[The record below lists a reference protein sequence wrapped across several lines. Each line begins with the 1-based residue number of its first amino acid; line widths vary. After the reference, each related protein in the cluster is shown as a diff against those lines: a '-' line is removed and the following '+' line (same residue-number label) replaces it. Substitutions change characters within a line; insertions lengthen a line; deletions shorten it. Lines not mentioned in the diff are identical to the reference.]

1 MFNFKQ
7 FIIKATIIFM
17 SISNIYGIYGEANPP
32 VAKKIIHEFTIHNKT
47 IVDEYNWLR
56 DKKWPS
62 SVEDKNIIDYLNQ
75 ENSYADEVFFS
86 KNKELKN
93 KLFEELK
100 SRIKLTDQSLYIK
113 KGNYFYY
120 TKTLESKDYPIF
132 CRKHESISAPE
143 EIYLDQNEIA
153 RGKKFASISTIS
165 ISEDNKLL
173 AYGVDF
179 NGSES
184 YTIKILNLETKK
196 YLSDEIPNTSNN
208 IVWDS
213 RGQGFFYTPLDQ
225 NLRHNKVFYHKLG
238 DKRENDILI
247 FTEQENTYHVS
258 ISKSSSKRFLFVEIG
273 GYKNN
278 EIRFI
283 DLENV
288 SNFDLIT
295 VQAREKEL
303 HYDVYHSE
311 NSFYILTNDKGIN
324 FRVAIVDISNPGK
337 KYWRK
342 FIDQDKV
349 MFLGGI
355 DVTKNYII
363 LDYTKNGLPF
373 IQIAKISNINT
384 KNTLNFDDES
394 YEANAYSVNYHD
406 DEIRINYSSLKKPDT
421 TYSYD
426 YLSNKLTALKTK
438 EIPSGFNS
446 DEYDVKRLFAS
457 YMDVKVPITLVYK
470 KSLFKNDG
478 SNFLY
483 IMGYGSYGIS
493 MPVGFRSNIVSLLDR
508 GFVFAI
514 AHIRGGK
521 DLGYDWYKGGKFLKK
536 KNTFEDFIACT
547 EYLVK
552 EKFTSKGK
560 IAAIGGSA
568 GGMLMGYI
576 ANKRPDLY
584 KGIIAHVPFVD
595 VLNTMLDATLPLT
608 PGEYNEWGN
617 PEESKRF
624 FDYIRTYSPYDNVK
638 NQSYPNMFVTTGVSD
653 PRVGYFEAAKWVAKI
668 RNRKTDDNLI
678 VFKTNMDSGHSG
690 SSGRFE
696 YLKEVADDYVFLMN
710 IFEIEKPK

>member
-1 MFNFKQ
+1 
-7 FIIKATIIFM
+7 M
-17 SISNIYGIYGEANPP
+17 SISNIYGIYGEVNPP

-56 DKKWPS
+56 DKNWPS
-62 SVEDKNIIDYLNQ
+62 GVEDKNIIDYLNQ

-120 TKTLESKDYPIF
+120 TKTLELKDYPIF
-132 CRKHESISAPE
+132 CRKYESISAPE

-153 RGKKFASISTIS
+153 KGKKFASISTIS

-213 RGQGFFYTPLDQ
+213 RGNGFFYTPLDQ

-247 FTEQENTYHVS
+247 FEEQDNTYHVS
-258 ISKSSSKRFLFVEIG
+258 ISKSSSKRFLFV
-273 GYKNN
+273 
-278 EIRFI
+278 
-283 DLENV
+283 
-288 SNFDLIT
+288 
-295 VQAREKEL
+295 
-303 HYDVYHSE
+303 
-311 NSFYILTNDKGIN
+311 
-324 FRVAIVDISNPGK
+324 GK
-337 KYWRK
+337 RHWRK

-349 MFLGGI
+349 MFLSGI

-363 LDYTKNGLPF
+363 LNYIKNGLPF
-373 IQIAKISNINT
+373 IQIAKISNVNT

-394 YEANAYSVNYHD
+394 YEGSAYSVNYHD

-426 YLSNKLTALKTK
+426 YLNNKLTTLKTK

-508 GFVFAI
+508 GIVFAI

-552 EKFTSKGK
+552 EKYTSKGK

-638 NQSYPNMFVTTGVSD
+638 NQIYPNMFVTTGVSD

-678 VFKTNMDSGHSG
+678 IFKTNMDSGHKG

-696 YLKEVADDYVFLMN
+696 YLKEIADDYVFLMN